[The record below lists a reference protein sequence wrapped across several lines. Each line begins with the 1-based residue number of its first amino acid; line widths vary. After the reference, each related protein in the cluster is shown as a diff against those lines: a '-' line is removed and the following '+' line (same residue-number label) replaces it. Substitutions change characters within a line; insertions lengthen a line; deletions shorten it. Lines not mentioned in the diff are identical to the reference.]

1 MTLRDETI
9 DMEITWYETSEKDV
23 YKVRIGT
30 SKIDNVSYASRR
42 GMTLEMKNEDVFDLK
57 DFSNSI
63 EGLRDWGTEGLTNW
77 ETTD

>member
-1 MTLRDETI
+1 
-9 DMEITWYETSEKDV
+9 V

-63 EGLRDWGTEGLTNW
+63 EGLRD
-77 ETTD
+77 